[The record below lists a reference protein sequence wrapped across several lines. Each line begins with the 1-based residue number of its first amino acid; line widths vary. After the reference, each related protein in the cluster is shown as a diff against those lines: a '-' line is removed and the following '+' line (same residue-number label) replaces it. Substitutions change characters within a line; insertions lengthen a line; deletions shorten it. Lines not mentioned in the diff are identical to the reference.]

1 MTAQI
6 ETERKYLI
14 RRPAEEWLKTVC
26 FREIAMEQTYLQAP
40 DGVTRRVRRREEQGS
55 CRYILTEKRRISA
68 MSCQEQ
74 EEEISEAEYRRL
86 LQEKLPDSRSICK
99 TRWCLRCREQVF
111 EIDLYDFWQEA
122 ATMEVELSSEEETVF
137 LPERIEVLAE
147 VTGDHRFSNVSL
159 SRALP
164 DLTAFLG
171 G

>member
-14 RRPAEEWLKTVC
+14 RRPAEEWLMARC
-26 FREIAMEQTYLQAP
+26 FRVTAMEQTYLQAP
-40 DGVTRRVRRREEQGS
+40 EGITRRVRCRKEEGL

-68 MSCQEQ
+68 MSCQET
-74 EEEISEAEYRRL
+74 EREVSEAEYRLL
-86 LQEKLPDSRSICK
+86 LQDKLPNSRSICK
-99 TRWCLRCREQVF
+99 TRYCLRKDEQVF

-122 ATMEVELSSEEETVF
+122 ATMEVELSSEEEAVF
-137 LPERIEVLAE
+137 LPEGIEILAE

-159 SRALP
+159 SRTLP
-164 DLTAFLG
+164 DLGEYLG